1 MLLGGRLGSNAVR
14 LLEEMASLRAWTGPF
29 LHDLGHAL
37 KRATITDQEIIRFRR
52 GLKRLRRH
60 AVRVENHCG
69 GNPHV
74 QAVRT
79 GVHLLDLYL
88 RALRT
93 PGPFMVLVRDGHLAA
108 TRQGAQAAFAHL
120 AEGLSG
126 ITVDMSAVDLTHLKA
141 IAPDKLT
148 DVIWTDDTRWSP
160 PLADQVRRRSRKLA
174 PGLYQITASPSA
186 S

>member
-1 MLLGGRLGSNAVR
+1 
-14 LLEEMASLRAWTGPF
+14 MASLRAWSGPF
-29 LHDLGHAL
+29 LHDLGRAL
-37 KRATITDQEIIRFRR
+37 KRATITDEEIIRFRR

-69 GNPHV
+69 GNLHV
-74 QAVRT
+74 QVIRT
-79 GVHLLDLYL
+79 DVGLLDLYL

-108 TRQGAQAAFAHL
+108 TRQGAQAAFTHL
-120 AEGLSG
+120 ADGLAR
-126 ITVDMSAVDLTHLKA
+126 ITVDMSAVDLSRLKA

-160 PLADQVRRRSRKLA
+160 SLADHVRRRSRKLA
-174 PGLYQITASPSA
+174 PGLYQITVPPSA
-186 S
+186 R